1 MDEKSMILEQE
12 RQAKAKKRKKRRKL
26 KIIIGIIVL
35 LLLAGGIFY
44 LIKGRELLAAS
55 QTNAVEIV
63 AEEGQTIVYAQIVSI
78 YGNEITYIETQ
89 MPQMNIT
96 GDSESKENSE
106 GSGSM
111 SGMPEGFG
119 GAFPEGFGGEMPE
132 GFSGGFPEGFGG
144 EMPEGFSGG
153 FPEGFGGEMPEGF
166 EGGFPEG
173 FGGGM
178 PGESGGR
185 GQRGNLSGSIQSQGA
200 QAVAVSTSASE
211 ESRLS
216 SRGFSGGMPEG
227 FSGGFPEGFSG
238 EMPEGFGGEMPEGF
252 SGGMPEGFGGEMP
265 EGFSG
270 ELPESFG
277 GNNGSQEQSEQ
288 ITAYI
293 PVGTEVITKLGTTT
307 TFSRLAAGDYV
318 ALVMEEEDGEQIIM
332 AVYIV
337 G

>member
-26 KIIIGIIVL
+26 KIIIGIVVL

-44 LIKGRELLAAS
+44 LVKGRQLLAAS
-55 QTNAVEIV
+55 QMNTVEIV
-63 AEEGQTIVYAQIVSI
+63 AEEGQTIVYAKIISM

-89 MPQMNIT
+89 MPQMNT
-96 GDSESKENSE
+96 TENSE
-106 GSGSM
+106 EEGESGGSGSM
-111 SGMPEGFG
+111 PGM
-119 GAFPEGFGGEMPE
+119 PEGFGGEMPE
-132 GFSGGFPEGFGG
+132 GFGGGMPGGSGGRGQRGNMSGSIQSQGAQVVAVSTSTEESGRSGGRGFGGGFPEGFSG
-144 EMPEGFSGG
+144 EMPEGFGGG

-166 EGGFPEG
+166 EGFAGP
-173 FGGGM
+173 
-178 PGESGGR
+178 
-185 GQRGNLSGSIQSQGA
+185 
-200 QAVAVSTSASE
+200 
-211 ESRLS
+211 
-216 SRGFSGGMPEG
+216 MPEG
-227 FSGGFPEGFSG
+227 S
-238 EMPEGFGGEMPEGF
+238 
-252 SGGMPEGFGGEMP
+252 
-265 EGFSG
+265 
-270 ELPESFG
+270 G
-277 GNNGSQEQSEQ
+277 GNNGSQEQSKQ